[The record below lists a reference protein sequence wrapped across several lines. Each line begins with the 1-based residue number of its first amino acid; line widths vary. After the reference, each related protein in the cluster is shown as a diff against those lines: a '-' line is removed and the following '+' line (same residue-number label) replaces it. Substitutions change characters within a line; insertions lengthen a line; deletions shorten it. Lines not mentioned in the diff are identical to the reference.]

1 MNRSQI
7 YVFIAFLIPKF
18 EVKTEKHCI
27 FERIKSLRIYTIQEM
42 KKIAVFTSGGDA
54 PGMNACI
61 RAIVRGAAYHG
72 VEVFGIVR
80 GYNGMI
86 KGDIIPLN
94 SQSVSNIIQRG
105 GTILKSARS
114 KEFMTAEGRQK
125 AYDKLQEL
133 GIEGLVAIGG
143 NGTFTGAEIFY
154 NEFKIPTVGAPG
166 TIDNDLYGTDYTI
179 GFDTA
184 VNTAL
189 DAVDKIRDTADS
201 HDRVFFI
208 EVMGRD
214 SGYIAIQC
222 AIAGGAES
230 VMIPE
235 NLTSVDEISAIL
247 QKGFDKKK
255 SSSIVIVAE
264 GDEEGNA
271 QIVAKKI
278 KDKMGENLDIRVTTL
293 GHIQRGGIPT
303 ASDRILASR
312 LGLGALEGLL
322 RGEKN
327 VMAGVVNNQLIY
339 TPFHDTITK
348 KKPVSEDLIRMVE
361 ILST

>member
-1 MNRSQI
+1 MI
-7 YVFIAFLIPKF
+7 
-18 EVKTEKHCI
+18 
-27 FERIKSLRIYTIQEM
+27 

-61 RAIVRGAAYHG
+61 RAVVRSAIYYGI
-72 VEVFGIVR
+72 EVYGIRR

-86 KGDIIPLN
+86 AGDIYQMT
-94 SQSVSNIIQRG
+94 SHSVSNIIQRG

-114 KEFMTAEGRQK
+114 KEFMTKEGRQK
-125 AYDKLQEL
+125 AYEQIQKF

-143 NGTFTGAEIFY
+143 NGTFTGATIFFDEY
-154 NEFKIPTVGAPG
+154 GIPTVGAPG
-166 TIDNDLYGTDYTI
+166 TIDNDLYGTDHTI
-179 GFDTA
+179 GYDTA

-189 DAVDKIRDTADS
+189 EAIDKIRDTADS

-222 AIAGGAES
+222 GIAGGAEI
-230 VMIPE
+230 VMVPE
-235 NLTSVDEISAIL
+235 VLTPISEVVETL
-247 QKGFDKKK
+247 KQGWNRSK
-255 SSSIVIVAE
+255 SSSIIVVAE

-271 QIVAKKI
+271 SEVADKI
-278 KDKMGENLDIRVTTL
+278 KARLEVDMDIRVTTL

-303 ASDRILASR
+303 AYDRILASR
-312 LGLGALEGLL
+312 LGLGAVEGLMN
-322 RGEKN
+322 GEKN
-327 VMAGVVNNQLIY
+327 MMVGIINNELVY
-339 TPFHDTITK
+339 TPFRDTIRLP
-348 KKPVSEDLIRMVE
+348 KPINEDMLRMVK

>member
-1 MNRSQI
+1 MI
-7 YVFIAFLIPKF
+7 
-18 EVKTEKHCI
+18 
-27 FERIKSLRIYTIQEM
+27 

-61 RAIVRGAAYHG
+61 RAVVRSAMYYGI
-72 VEVFGIVR
+72 EVYGIRR

-86 KGDIIPLN
+86 AGDIYQMT
-94 SQSVSNIIQRG
+94 SHSVSNIIQRG

-114 KEFMTAEGRQK
+114 KEFMTKEGRQK
-125 AYDKLQEL
+125 ANDQLQKF

-143 NGTFTGAEIFY
+143 NGTFTGATIFFDEY
-154 NEFKIPTVGAPG
+154 GIPTVGAPG

-179 GFDTA
+179 GYDTA

-189 DAVDKIRDTADS
+189 EAIDKIRDTADS

-214 SGYIAIQC
+214 SGYIAIQSG
-222 AIAGGAES
+222 IAGGAEI
-230 VMIPE
+230 VMVPE
-235 NLTSVDEISAIL
+235 VLTPISEVVETL
-247 QKGFDKKK
+247 KQGWNRSK
-255 SSSIVIVAE
+255 SSSIIVVAE

-271 QIVAKKI
+271 AQVAEKI
-278 KDKMGENLDIRVTTL
+278 KKRVEVDIDIRVTTL

-303 ASDRILASR
+303 AYDRILASR
-312 LGLGALEGLL
+312 LGLGAVEGLMNDL
-322 RGEKN
+322 KN
-327 VMAGVVNNQLIY
+327 VMVGIVNNEIVY
-339 TPFHDTITK
+339 TPFRDTIRLP
-348 KKPVSEDLIRMVE
+348 KPINEDMLRMVK